1 MNLKY
6 IFSISLLII
15 SITTGFSQQNTDA
28 VRLINEYIQTIQQ
41 ETITADFILR
51 VSEKN
56 EVNSQSFS
64 GKAILSADK
73 FFLEMDDLMVW
84 FDGKTQWTYMMNANE
99 VTITDPDAEEL
110 AQTNPITIISAF
122 RSVSNINFS
131 KTKSNINHL
140 IEFSPKTKKA
150 DFNKI
155 VVALNKTNNQLAYL
169 NIYYTNGVSNE
180 LKFTS
185 YQQSKAVNAAVFMFD
200 KTKAKGAFV
209 NDLR

>member
-1 MNLKY
+1 MIAKY
-6 IFSISLLII
+6 TLSIILLIN
-15 SITTGFSQQNTDA
+15 SITWGFAQQNTDA
-28 VRLINEYIQTIQQ
+28 VRLINNYIKTIQQ
-41 ETITADFILR
+41 ETITADFMLK

-56 EVNSQSFS
+56 DVNSQSFS
-64 GKAILSADK
+64 GKAILRADK
-73 FFLEMDDLMVW
+73 FFLEMDELMVW
-84 FDGKTQWTYMMNANE
+84 FDGKTQWTYMMNADE
-99 VTITDPDAEEL
+99 VTITEPDAEEL

-131 KTKSNINHL
+131 KTKSNINHI

-155 VVALNKTNNQLAYL
+155 VVALNKTSNQLAYV
-169 NIYYTNGVSNE
+169 NIYYKNGMSNE

-185 YQQSKAVNAAVFMFD
+185 YQQSKTVNAAVFTFD
-200 KTKAKGAFV
+200 KAKTKGAFV

>member
-1 MNLKY
+1 MIAKY
-6 IFSISLLII
+6 TLSIILLIN
-15 SITTGFSQQNTDA
+15 SITWGFAQQNTDA
-28 VRLINEYIQTIQQ
+28 VRLINNYIKTIQQ
-41 ETITADFILR
+41 ETITADFMLK

-56 EVNSQSFS
+56 DVNSQSFS
-64 GKAILSADK
+64 GKAILRADK
-73 FFLEMDDLMVW
+73 FFLEMDELMVW
-84 FDGKTQWTYMMNANE
+84 FDGKTQWTYMMNADE
-99 VTITDPDAEEL
+99 VTITEPDAEEL

-155 VVALNKTNNQLAYL
+155 VVALNKTSNQLAYV
-169 NIYYTNGVSNE
+169 NIYYKNGMSNE

-185 YQQSKAVNAAVFMFD
+185 YQQSKAVNATVFTFD
-200 KTKAKGAFV
+200 KAKAKGAFV